1 MAHAL
6 SYPADTLSSVAADPQ
21 PHQEIVMD
29 QPALVI
35 DTPQPDA
42 VDRTG
47 FELGWDHARHGLV
60 PGAGLLLDGTPVSQ
74 GWRAARAVFG
84 ARTAAPSRA
93 ARQWLELRTTAWRH
107 GVAFETTQLTP
118 HLLAQLEVS
127 HCPVLR
133 VRLGGA
139 RGDASAPSFARLNAD
154 AGYAAGNVAQVC
166 ADADRAWQGVGV
178 AEAVQRARRAEAD
191 GAPVAGLDAGAWWR
205 AAVLRSFA
213 TPMPFAE
220 AARLPLAVLPPN
232 RVRVL
237 NAVQGLQALLTL
249 HFTAPGWAERL
260 RSMAAWLPDAALRQ
274 DFNLFVGAM
283 LPRVLDAARLRRDP
297 RRALEDAWL
306 CPRVQRRWQQ
316 FALSLGETACE
327 ALLERVAT
335 VPVPGRRTLAHEPD
349 AAVDGWAI
357 ETGGR
362 VGMAGAAVTGPA
374 APPAAR
380 RRTARPRL
388 VPALRA
394 TALRRPAAT

>member
-1 MAHAL
+1 MH
-6 SYPADTLSSVAADPQ
+6 
-21 PHQEIVMD
+21 

-60 PGAGLLLDGTPVSQ
+60 PSAGLLLDGTPVSQ
-74 GWRAARAVFG
+74 GWRAARAVYG
-84 ARTAAPSRA
+84 ARPAAPSRTV
-93 ARQWLELRTTAWRH
+93 RQWLELRTAAWRD
-107 GVAFETTQLTP
+107 GIVFETTQLTP

-139 RGDASAPSFARLNAD
+139 RGEASAPTFARLNAD

-166 ADADRAWQGVGV
+166 ADADRAWQGVGI

-191 GAPVAGLDAGAWWR
+191 GVAVAGLDAGGWWR

-213 TPMPFAE
+213 TPLAFAE

-237 NAVQGLQALLTL
+237 NAVQGLQSLLTL

-260 RSMAAWLPDAALRQ
+260 RSLSGWLPDAALRQ

-297 RRALEDAWL
+297 RLALEDAWL

-316 FALSLGETACE
+316 FALALGEAGCE
-327 ALLERVAT
+327 ALLERVTT

-349 AAVDGWAI
+349 AAVDGWSI

-362 VGMAGAAVTGPA
+362 VGAAGAALTGRP
-374 APPAAR
+374 APPAAH
-380 RRTARPRL
+380 RRTGRLRPA
-388 VPALRA
+388 PAPHA
-394 TALRRPAAT
+394 TAPRRPAAT